1 MKTKATTYLG
11 IDGGG
16 TRCRARIED
25 ENGRVLGEASAGP
38 ATTRMGLEKAW
49 RSILQATEAAAAQ
62 GGLTR
67 EDFARM
73 HAGIAV
79 AGFYRRGAEAALKAS
94 THPFASI
101 SFISDGLAACLGAH
115 SGANGAIVVAGTGS
129 VGVGLLEGR
138 EIRLAG
144 YGFPVSDEGSGAD
157 IGLQVV
163 RLALRAADRRHDLTP
178 LLSEVLAAFDD
189 DPHQAVAW
197 SEEASAADYAAFAPI
212 VVRHAN
218 EGDAI
223 GRRIV
228 ERAAD
233 AIGELLELFL
243 AKGIDRLSLVG
254 GLADA
259 LTPWLTPELRARL
272 RRPDADAAAGALLVA
287 RGRFN
292 VPKTNTPDEKLSKSR
307 VYGTEGVDPQFADL
321 DAWSLTSA
329 MKAMW
334 DGQLAAV
341 AAIGDAL
348 PAITAAT
355 EAAKAALGDRGRLV
369 YVGAGTSGRVAVQ
382 DGAELLPTFAWPTER
397 VRFVVAGG
405 DSAFIASIEG
415 AEDDVGDAIMQIN
428 ATRLTPQDVV
438 IAVAAS
444 GTTPFTVA
452 ALQQAG
458 ALGAVTIGIAN
469 NRGTPLLA
477 SAKFPI
483 LVETGR
489 ELIAGSTRMKAG
501 TAQKIVL
508 NLISSGIMLRLG
520 RVYRGLMVN
529 MAPTNAKLKR
539 RAEAMVAQIAQCDP
553 TQAVGSLA
561 QAEGDIKTAVLLA
574 RGLDRA
580 EAEIILKK
588 CGGNLRRV
596 FAELESAPDR
606 HPRAATVGKQGGA
619 A

>member
-1 MKTKATTYLG
+1 MGTKGTTYLG

-16 TRCRARIED
+16 TRCRTRIED
-25 ENGRVLGEASAGP
+25 ESGRVLGEASSGP
-38 ATTRMGLEKAW
+38 AATRIGVEKVW
-49 RSILQATEAAAAQ
+49 RAIFEATEAAAAQ
-62 GGLTR
+62 AGLAP

-73 HAGIAV
+73 RAVIGLAGL
-79 AGFYRRGAEAALKAS
+79 GRRGAEAALSKIA
-94 THPFASI
+94 HPFAAVN
-101 SFISDGLAACLGAH
+101 FISDGLAACLGAH
-115 SGANGAIVVAGTGS
+115 SGANGAVVVAGTGS

-212 VVRHAN
+212 VLRHAN

-307 VYGTEGVDPQFADL
+307 VYGTEGVDQQFADL

-382 DGAELLPTFAWPTER
+382 DGAELLPTFAWPRER

-405 DSAFIASIEG
+405 DSAFITSIEG
-415 AEDDVGDAIMQIN
+415 AEDDVDDAVMQVN
-428 ATRLTPQDVV
+428 AARLTPHDVV

-452 ALQQAG
+452 ALQLAG
-458 ALGAVTIGIAN
+458 SCVAVTIGVAN
-469 NRGTPLLA
+469 NPGTALLS

-483 LVETGR
+483 LIETGR
-489 ELIAGSTRMKAG
+489 EQIAGSTRMKAG
-501 TAQKIVL
+501 TAQKVVL

-520 RVYRGLMVN
+520 RVYRGMMVN

-553 TQAVGSLA
+553 TQAAGSLD
-561 QAEGDIKTAVLLA
+561 QADGDIKTAVLMAL
-574 RGLDRA
+574 GVDSVDA
-580 EAEIILKK
+580 ETILEN
-588 CGGNLRRV
+588 CDGNLRRV
-596 FAELESAPDR
+596 FAELARDRER
-606 HPRAATVGKQGGA
+606 HPKGA
-619 A
+619 

>member
-1 MKTKATTYLG
+1 MGTNSTTYLG

-25 ENGRVLGEASAGP
+25 KNGWPLGESNSGP
-38 ATTRMGLEKAW
+38 ATTRIGVEKTW
-49 RSILQATEAAAAQ
+49 RSIMEATEAAAANA
-62 GGLTR
+62 GLAR
-67 EDFARM
+67 ADFARM
-73 HAGIAV
+73 HAAIGL
-79 AGFYRRGAEAALKAS
+79 AGLGRRGAEAALNKI
-94 THPFASI
+94 THPFASVI
-101 SFISDGLAACLGAH
+101 FISDGMAACLGSH
-115 SGANGAIVVAGTGS
+115 SGTDGAIVVTGTGS
-129 VGVGLLEGR
+129 VGVGLIGGR

-163 RLALRAADRRHDLTP
+163 RLALRAADRRRELTP
-178 LLSEVLAAFDD
+178 LLSEVLGAFDD

-197 SEEASAADYAAFAPI
+197 SEEARAADYAAFAPI
-212 VVRHAN
+212 VLRHAN
-218 EGDAI
+218 EGDPV

-228 ERAAD
+228 EHAAD

-243 AKGIDRLSLVG
+243 ARGIDRLSLVG
-254 GLADA
+254 GLANA
-259 LTPWLTPELRARL
+259 LTRSLTPDLRARL

-292 VPKTNTPDEKLSKSR
+292 VPKTHTPDEKVSTSR

-341 AAIGDAL
+341 AAIGNAL

-382 DGAELLPTFAWPTER
+382 DGAELLPTFAWPKER

-520 RVYRGLMVN
+520 RVYRGMMVN
-529 MAPTNAKLKR
+529 MHVANAKLKR
-539 RAEAMVAQIAQCDP
+539 RAEDMVMRIAGCDEK
-553 TQAVGSLA
+553 TAAAALQDSG
-561 QAEGDIKTAVLLA
+561 GDIKLATLVVLGYG
-574 RGLDRA
+574 RDEA
-580 EAEIILKK
+580 EALLKRHD
-588 CGGNLRRV
+588 GNLRQ
-596 FAELESAPDR
+596 ALADE
-606 HPRAATVGKQGGA
+606 GA